1 MELIKDFKVDE
12 FFVAIANEL
21 GIPLREKIFN
31 NQFFLKGSNKKFS
44 FLVTVSTVEGYLNG
58 VDLFLV
64 NQPGEKFYDLNLV
77 SLINSWIKSEKGKS
91 KIRLKM
97 IDDEIINDFFKVEKG
112 LLIKQYSWN
121 CM

>member
-21 GIPLREKIFN
+21 RIPLRKKIFN
-31 NQFFLKGSNKKFS
+31 NQFFLTGSNKNFS
-44 FLVTVSTVEGYLNG
+44 FLVTVLIVEGYLSG

-64 NQPGEKFYDLNLV
+64 NQYGEKFYDLSLV
-77 SLINSWIKSEKGKS
+77 SLINSWVKSEKSKS
-91 KIRLKM
+91 RIRLKM

-112 LLIKQYSWN
+112 LLIKQHSWN

>member
-21 GIPLREKIFN
+21 RIPLRKKIFN
-31 NQFFLKGSNKKFS
+31 NQFFLTGSNKKFS